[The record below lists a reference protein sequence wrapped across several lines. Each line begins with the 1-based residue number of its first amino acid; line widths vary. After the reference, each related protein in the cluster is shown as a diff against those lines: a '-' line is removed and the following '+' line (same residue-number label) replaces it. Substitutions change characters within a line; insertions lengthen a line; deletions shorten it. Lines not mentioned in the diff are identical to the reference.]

1 MDPASLKVTHGFA
14 VVNQIRYHYVE
25 AGEGP
30 LLLLLHGFPE
40 NWWTWRY
47 QIQPLVDAGFRVV
60 APDQRGYNETDKTGP
75 YDLDTL
81 AEDVCGLMRAL
92 GCEKAHV
99 VGHDVGGTV
108 AWHLAATRP
117 AFVDR
122 LVVLNSPH
130 PARSADALLPSREQL
145 MRSWYMLAF
154 PLPGLPEMALRQ
166 TGPSLLAM
174 LYEKSAKDRAHF
186 SEAEIQ
192 PFADGLQKPG
202 AVKAMIG
209 WYRATFK
216 QAIRRRGEV
225 PYYPPIEAET
235 MLIWSSSE
243 FALSFENLVPG
254 TEQHVPK
261 LQVATVRGG
270 GHFVHAEKPERV
282 NDTITSFL
290 AGGQEGAYMAEM
302 EFIPQA
308 GKTSYDVVLASA
320 GENKIAVIREVR
332 EITGLSLK
340 EARELVEAAP
350 KTLKSGATLMEA
362 AKIRTQLSE
371 AGAVVE
377 LT

>member
-1 MDPASLKVTHGFA
+1 MDPASLKVTHGHA
-14 VVNQIRYHYVE
+14 QVNGIRVHYVE
-25 AGEGP
+25 AGQGP
-30 LLLLLHGFPE
+30 LLILLHGFPE
-40 NWWTWRY
+40 NWWGWRY
-47 QIQPLVDAGFRVV
+47 QIQPLADAGFRVV
-60 APDQRGYNETDKTGP
+60 APDQRGYNDSDKTPP

-81 AEDVCGLMRAL
+81 ALDVAELIKAL
-92 GCEKAHV
+92 GHQKAHV

-108 AWHLAATRP
+108 AWHLAATRG
-117 AFVDR
+117 ACVDR
-122 LVVLNSPH
+122 VVVLNSPH
-130 PARSADALLPSREQL
+130 PARSPDALLPSREQL

-166 TGPSLLAM
+166 TGAALLAQ
-174 LYEKSAKDRAHF
+174 LYEKSARDHAHF

-192 PFADGLQKPG
+192 PFADGLKKPG

-225 PYYPPIEAET
+225 PYYPVTDREA
-235 MLIWSSSE
+235 MLIWSTSDV
-243 FALSFENLVPG
+243 ALSYENLVPG
-254 TEQHVPK
+254 TEQFVPR

-282 NDTITSFL
+282 NDTLISFL
-290 AGGQEGAYMAEM
+290 AGGQDAALTAQM
-302 EFIPQA
+302 EFAPA
-308 GKTSYDVVLASA
+308 GKTSFDVVLASV

-340 EARELVEAAP
+340 EARDLVEAAP
-350 KTLKSGATLMEA
+350 KTLKSGASLLEA
-362 AKIRTQLSE
+362 SRIRTQLSS